1 MEKIEKACTSLN
13 SCEKCSSFN
22 ITTQSVIEEESL
34 QINDNCTKYLNSSFD
49 PITKVYLDENTI
61 SFNQTRCCLGNRI
74 LLYNK
79 GKCCSKINLI
89 LYVNSEIFSFILL
102 TPCQGKSSLEVIL
115 DTVII
120 DEGCGNFR

>member
-74 LLYNK
+74 LLYNE

-102 TPCQGKSSLEVIL
+102 TPCQGKIFIGSNTRHS
-115 DTVII
+115 
-120 DEGCGNFR
+120 NY